1 MPDLIPRI
9 GQTIETQDKRVGI
22 IRYIGPLH
30 IAAGEWLGL
39 ELSDNTGKNDG
50 SVKGERYFDCSPG
63 YGIFVRKESAV
74 KIVKQPQTQPTKPN
88 GSTVTPSL
96 SKSRPSSIVAPDAA
110 KKRQSLMSGGSGTTA
125 GSRLSL
131 KSPTKPPA
139 KPAPPSVSSTASTPR
154 TGTPATTART
164 SDSSS
169 KSRSSIGGRTLMG
182 PPSTTTKSATVS
194 SNRQSIGGPVKQP
207 SQRPTSIQSRQSLV
221 GSRLSLSAKG
231 SGPSSKPEVAHD
243 RRDEL
248 RSPSI
253 QEEDSEV
260 QDTQTSGDDHS
271 EPIIPKQDEPP
282 VFPSRSR
289 QDTLTQDSGSGGHED
304 RARQAH
310 VIKQLETKIRSLQKQ
325 RQEDEAKLGEVETLR
340 HQSTRYEGIIQALQK
355 KLKTY
360 QQDHSELQAKY
371 EDAES
376 RAQSGPDRSAEQ
388 DSELELAKLDKELAE
403 ERAEIIE
410 AELEALKLKCE
421 ELELEAEILKEE
433 NLELS
438 SVMTP
443 EERAGSGILH
453 VERENERLRQALT
466 ILRDMSLE
474 REANIKAENKEL
486 QESLDEKALIAS
498 KYEETAAKLQ
508 RSEEA
513 LSHLREQLDAVDSN
527 EEIVESLAAER
538 DHSRGIIENLK
549 RQIQDYEE
557 HLQVTDELEAFH
569 VEEEKR
575 LHHQLNDTESMLN
588 ERQRQLQERQK
599 AIEDLEYTLDK
610 FRDVVQVMQDDI
622 AELRRSREITELEA
636 HEMSSKSRAMMDL
649 NLRLQSSAAKTQ
661 VKVIDMELGK
671 MQAEQSKLHLEI
683 VQFFVPDTFET
694 DKQPIIGLLS
704 FKRIRAKALL
714 SKTILSEKVRDSP
727 DFALD
732 ESAMIFAVT
741 ERLNHIANLCD
752 KFVQYMSG
760 CSTESFM
767 KFGGAPFE
775 LQPVEQAVTA
785 WVEALRRDELGHGGP
800 EDIQRMAGILED
812 MSEKLMTQNQE
823 TKAAELLASTSMIEM
838 YADNFASQVHLLLKA
853 TESKLGPPTETDEE
867 SVTFG
872 KKLDQFAIKART
884 VKYVS
889 GKVIQTLA
897 DLRATSMCPGE
908 VSWNLFAEAEQLSE
922 SLSDLLRCVTK
933 AACDDLSKLDRSDT
947 LTYSSLTEV
956 MTMAASAHV
965 TAQQAS
971 SSRSEDIFITLPR
984 LLQTLQDKVDVLN
997 IKAGDISNAFEFEKS
1012 PAPWVLRAKE
1022 VKSQKVISQDL
1033 QDELT
1038 RMKQKI
1044 QEQTHR
1050 IGDRDRLLEEQQ
1062 VKIELLESRAKETK
1076 ARDDGVKAMRTEIEK
1091 LQSEKTIAVEG
1102 LQALQSEYQTLVR
1115 SQELQR
1121 AELESLKH
1129 DQTASGQ
1136 GIGSGVVDESVSLRF
1151 KAEVDLLKVEIA
1163 SMEAAI
1169 RFLKMENQQL
1179 RIPVNE
1185 AGMDLAQHSWLD
1197 PDLLKPRDST
1207 TPAVR
1212 QLQAETKDMFTDL
1225 MLLAKKSKP
1234 IKLRPKTV
1242 SGQKEDGNKISS
1254 WRPEAETTL
1263 YKVLRQKEDLEQ
1275 LYESRS
1281 DLIERA
1287 RFLASTTRRRKGAG
1301 GVYALPH
1308 PLLNVGKL
1316 GKNPPGSKPE
1326 YGTLEHDHESSVVDG
1341 VRIVE

>member
-1 MPDLIPRI
+1 M
-9 GQTIETQDKRVGI
+9 
-22 IRYIGPLH
+22 GP
-30 IAAGEWLGL
+30 
-39 ELSDNTGKNDG
+39 
-50 SVKGERYFDCSPG
+50 
-63 YGIFVRKESAV
+63 
-74 KIVKQPQTQPTKPN
+74 
-88 GSTVTPSL
+88 
-96 SKSRPSSIVAPDAA
+96 
-110 KKRQSLMSGGSGTTA
+110 
-125 GSRLSL
+125 
-131 KSPTKPPA
+131 
-139 KPAPPSVSSTASTPR
+139 
-154 TGTPATTART
+154 PATTAKPT
-164 SDSSS
+164 
-169 KSRSSIGGRTLMG
+169 
-182 PPSTTTKSATVS
+182 TVS
-194 SNRQSIGGPVKQP
+194 SNRQSIGGPVKQL
-207 SQRPTSIQSRQSLV
+207 SQRPTSIPPRQSLA

-231 SGPSSKPEVAHD
+231 SGHSSKPEAAVD

-253 QEEDSEV
+253 QEENSEIP
-260 QDTQTSGDDHS
+260 DTQTSEDDPA
-271 EPIIPKQDEPP
+271 EPPLAKQDEPP
-282 VFPSRSR
+282 AFPSRSR
-289 QDTLTQDSGSGGHED
+289 QDTLTQDSVSGGHEE

-371 EDAES
+371 EQAES
-376 RAQSGPDRSAEQ
+376 RAQSGPERSAEQ

-403 ERAEIIE
+403 ERAEIFE

-438 SVMTP
+438 SVMSP

-466 ILRDMSLE
+466 ILRDMSHE
-474 REANIKAENKEL
+474 READIKAETKEL
-486 QESLDEKALIAS
+486 QESLDEKAHTAS

-513 LSHLREQLDAVDSN
+513 VLHLREQLDAVDSN
-527 EEIVESLAAER
+527 EEVVESLAAER
-538 DHSRGIIENLK
+538 DHSRGVIENLK

-575 LHHQLNDTESMLN
+575 LHHQLNETESMLN
-588 ERQRQLQERQK
+588 ERQRQSHERQK
-599 AIEDLEYTLDK
+599 VIEDLEYTLDK

-661 VKVIDMELGK
+661 VKVIDMEMGK
-671 MQAEQSKLHLEI
+671 MQAEQSSLHLEI
-683 VQFFVPDTFET
+683 VQFFVPDTFEV
-694 DKQPIIGLLS
+694 DKQPIIGLFC

-714 SKTILSEKVRDSP
+714 SKSILSEKIRDSP

-732 ESAMIFAVT
+732 ESAMIFGVM

-752 KFVQYMSG
+752 KFVQFMSS

-767 KFGGAPFE
+767 RFGGAPFE

-800 EDIQRMAGILED
+800 EDLQRMAGILID
-812 MSEKLMTQNQE
+812 MSEKLVIQDQGG
-823 TKAAELLASTSMIEM
+823 KAAELLASTSMIEM

-853 TESKLGPPTETDEE
+853 TQNKLGPSTDADEE

-872 KKLDQFAIKART
+872 KKMDQFAIKART
-884 VKYVS
+884 VKYIS
-889 GKVIQTLA
+889 GKVIQSLT
-897 DLRATSMCPGE
+897 DLRTRSMCPGE
-908 VSWNLFAEAEQLSE
+908 VSWNLFAEAEHMSE
-922 SLSDLLRCVTK
+922 SLSELFRGVSK
-933 AACDDLSKLDRSDT
+933 AVFDDLNKLDRSDE
-947 LTYSSLTEV
+947 LSYSSLIEV
-956 MTMAASAHV
+956 MTTAASAQEADH
-965 TAQQAS
+965 QAPS
-971 SSRSEDIFITLPR
+971 SGSEDIFSILTR
-984 LLQTLQDKVDVLN
+984 LLQTLQDRVDVLN
-997 IKAGDISNAFEFEKS
+997 NKAGDISSAFEFEKS

-1022 VKSQKVISQDL
+1022 VKNQKVISRDL

-1038 RMKQKI
+1038 RMKQRI

-1076 ARDDGVKAMRTEIEK
+1076 ARDDGVKAMRIEIEK
-1091 LQSEKTIAVEG
+1091 LQSEKTSAVED
-1102 LQALQSEYQTLVR
+1102 LQALQSEYQTMVR
-1115 SQELQR
+1115 SHEIQR

-1129 DQTASGQ
+1129 DQSASGQ
-1136 GIGSGVVDESVSLRF
+1136 GLGSGVVDESISLRF

-1163 SMEAAI
+1163 SLQAAI

-1179 RIPVNE
+1179 RIPVNDV
-1185 AGMDLAQHSWLD
+1185 GVDLAQHSWLN
-1197 PDLLKPRDST
+1197 PDLLKPIESA
-1207 TPAVR
+1207 TPVVR

-1225 MLLAKKSKP
+1225 MLMAKKSKP
-1234 IKLRPKTV
+1234 VKLKAKSVYGR
-1242 SGQKEDGNKISS
+1242 KEDGKMSS
-1254 WRPEAETTL
+1254 WRPEADTTL
-1263 YKVLRQKEDLEQ
+1263 YKVLRQKEELEQ
-1275 LYESRS
+1275 WYESRS
-1281 DLIERA
+1281 DLIQRA
-1287 RFLASTTRRRKGAG
+1287 RFLDSTTRRRKG
-1301 GVYALPH
+1301 GVYTLSSPSGNGAERRKKAP
-1308 PLLNVGKL
+1308 V
-1316 GKNPPGSKPE
+1316 SAPE
-1326 YGTLEHDHESSVVDG
+1326 FGLDHESSFVDG
-1341 VRIVE
+1341 VRIVH